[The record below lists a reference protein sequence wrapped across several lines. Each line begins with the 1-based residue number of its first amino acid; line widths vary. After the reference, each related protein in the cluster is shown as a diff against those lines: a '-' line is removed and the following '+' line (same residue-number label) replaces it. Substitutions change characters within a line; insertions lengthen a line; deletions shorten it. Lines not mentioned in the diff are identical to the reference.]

1 MPNSLDQFYTLESD
15 VDMCIAVVKELY
27 DLSKFEAIVEPSAGE
42 GAFSSKLLSYGI
54 IALDLEPMG
63 EGIIEQD
70 FLTYSPTFKNALT
83 IGNPPF
89 GRRGSLAKKFIKKA
103 SSFSNVIAFILPSI
117 FMKPS
122 FTNNLPPYLHL
133 VKTVKGIDTFKLPD
147 GKLHKVN
154 CCFQIWEKK
163 SSKREK
169 IVEPNTHKDFTITHA
184 HLSRTS
190 EDQLSKLKNDNDFCI
205 GQVTGKLADIENISK
220 GSQYFIKDNTSAKT
234 VRKVFEEEKLTQPH
248 AYNMGAVSFS
258 RADIVAIY
266 TLRIAKNTS

>member
-15 VDMCIAVVKELY
+15 VDMCIAVLEESY
-27 DLSKFEAIVEPSAGE
+27 DLSKFDKIVDPSAGE
-42 GAFSSKLLSYGI
+42 GAFSNKLLSYGV
-54 IALDLEPMG
+54 IALDLDPKGKE
-63 EGIIEQD
+63 ITQQD
-70 FLTYSPTFKNALT
+70 FLEYSPTFKNALT
-83 IGNPPF
+83 VGNPPF

-147 GKLHKVN
+147 GKSHKVN
-154 CCFQIWEKK
+154 CCFQVWEKQ
-163 SSKREK
+163 SIKRDK
-169 IVEPNTHKDFTITHA
+169 VIEPSTHKDFTIAHA

-190 EDQLSKLKNDNDFCI
+190 EEILVELKTNNDFCI
-205 GQVTGKLADIENISK
+205 GQVTGKLANIEDISR
-220 GSQYFIKDNTSAKT
+220 GSQYFIKDNTEDNS
-234 VRKVFEEEKLTQPH
+234 VRSVFEMEKLTQPH

-266 TLRIAKNTS
+266 TIRKKQ